1 MGLKSCSY
9 AFLSDSLFYFRV
21 TILVTQC
28 NNAFTANKKINEGF
42 SSEIVFM
49 SLLVI
54 STENH
59 SSEKKD

>member
-1 MGLKSCSY
+1 MGLKSCCD

-28 NNAFTANKKINEGF
+28 NNAFTANKKIDEGF
-42 SSEIVFM
+42 SFEII
-49 SLLVI
+49 LLSVLAI
-54 STENH
+54 TTENH